1 MKRIYLVLP
10 PQAHILDLGGP
21 LQILGSLAELGMAPV
36 EPRCVGPMPA
46 LKTFQGLA
54 LYNLGPLPGRLMR
67 GDVVIVI
74 GFKLA
79 RDLALTPAQHEVAD
93 WLRGVVAPRLG
104 DVKVCSVCTGAF
116 LLGAAGLLDGRDCT
130 THHDYLS
137 ALERRHPL
145 ARVLSHRMLVE
156 DGPVL
161 TSAGVTAGIDLAL
174 HLIFRHF
181 GAAAA
186 VRVARD
192 NVVPFRRLA
201 RDPALDVQLRY
212 RDHGHPLVHAV
223 QDFLTEQPGR
233 ALATDDL
240 ARRFSLSYRHLAR
253 LFQQECG
260 VSLKQ
265 YQQQLRLAMA
275 RTLLRDSDLAVEA
288 VAERCGFASPQ
299 AFRAAWRQQEGIAP
313 SRWRAMP

>member
-10 PQAHILDLGGP
+10 PRAHVLDLGGP

-36 EPRCVGPMPA
+36 ELRCVGPVQA

-54 LYNLGPLPGRLMR
+54 LSGLGPLPARLTH
-67 GDVVIVI
+67 GDVIIVV

-79 RDLALTPAQHEVAD
+79 TDMGLTPAQQDIVG
-93 WLRGVVAPRLG
+93 WLRTVAAPRLG
-104 DVKVCSVCTGAF
+104 EITVASVCTGAF

-137 ALERRHPL
+137 RLQRRHPL
-145 ARVLSHRMLVE
+145 ARVLSNRLLVE
-156 DGPVL
+156 DGKVM

-174 HLIFRHF
+174 HLIFQHF

-212 RDHGHPLVHAV
+212 RDHDHPLVHAV
-223 QDFLTEQPGR
+223 QDFLSQQPGR
-233 ALATDDL
+233 VLPAEELAG
-240 ARRFSLSYRHLAR
+240 RFLLSYRHLAR

-275 RTLLRDSDLAVEA
+275 RTLLRDSELAVEM

-299 AFRAAWRQQEGIAP
+299 AFRAAWRQEEQVAP
-313 SRWRAMP
+313 SRWRAMQ